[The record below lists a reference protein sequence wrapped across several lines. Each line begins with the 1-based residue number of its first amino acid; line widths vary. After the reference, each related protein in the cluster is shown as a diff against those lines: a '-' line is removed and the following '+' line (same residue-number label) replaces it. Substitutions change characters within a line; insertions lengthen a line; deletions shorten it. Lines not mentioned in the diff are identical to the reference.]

1 MKPLGTSNYRQ
12 HIPIF
17 IVKDGLHRL
26 LRSFVTENKVG
37 NMAHPSFPLYLALL
51 ACLAFYASP
60 VAAFGAGNIGKR
72 YLVSM
77 TCST

>member
-1 MKPLGTSNYRQ
+1 MFCAVYRYATFEHDNSYYRQ

-26 LRSFVTENKVG
+26 LRSVIVKIIG

-60 VAAFGAGNIGKR
+60 VAAFGAGNIGMR
-72 YLVSM
+72 
-77 TCST
+77 